1 MKILKYYLEDA
12 LPQGSKRRQIYETGL
27 TGWKVLVIEG
37 WRCFFWNARIYIL
50 KLFSKKNSK
59 NIPGDDIGEHEKDL
73 FVCRHPI
80 AMTFTRI
87 NAKIDLKK
95 GYNMVRF
102 HLPEAGGPHCSIPE
116 IKTDEGRCLDLQVK
130 EMTVRCESIEPSLD
144 LGDNWHWVKEHNGSS
159 ILCMNNDATI
169 TIWVEKDSQA
179 KLGLQAMSLNQS
191 RDLELYTKAI
201 KNKTLAKKFGN
212 SKYILMKE
220 AAPRPIADIDIIK
233 SKLDE
238 IKEKSKSEI

>member
-1 MKILKYYLEDA
+1 MKTLKYYLIDA

-59 NIPGDDIGEHEKDL
+59 NIPGNDIEEIEKDL

-80 AMTFTRI
+80 AMTFTAI
-87 NAKIDLKK
+87 DAKIDLKK
-95 GYNMVRF
+95 GYNLVRF
-102 HLPEAGGPHCSIPE
+102 HLPETGEPHCSIPE
-116 IKTDEGRCLDLQVK
+116 MKTDEGRCLDLQVK
-130 EMTVRCESIEPSLD
+130 EMTVRCESLRLSLD
-144 LGDNWHWVKEHNGSS
+144 LGENWHWMKDHNGSS

-179 KLGLQAMSLNQS
+179 KLGLKVMSISQP
-191 RDLELYTKAI
+191 RDLELYIKAM
-201 KNKTLAKKFGN
+201 KKRPLAKRLGN
-212 SKYILMKE
+212 RRYIPMKE

-233 SKLDE
+233 SKLNE
-238 IKEKSKSEI
+238 IKEKSKSGI